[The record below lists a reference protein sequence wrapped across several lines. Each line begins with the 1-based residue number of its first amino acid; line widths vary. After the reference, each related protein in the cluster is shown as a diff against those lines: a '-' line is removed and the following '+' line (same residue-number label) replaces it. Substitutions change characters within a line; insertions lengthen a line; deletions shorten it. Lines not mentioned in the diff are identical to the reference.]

1 MVTVFKNLVKWLKKC
16 SEIFTIKNPTLPDMN
31 EHLYD
36 QELVSR
42 LEEVIKYPGL
52 EKLLKDPVNKIYVIS
67 TYSVTYNDLGSM
79 LVDRR
84 YNRKIIA
91 VNLHS
96 YFNGEESLIVTGLS
110 RIVSFIK
117 TNKCTPE
124 AIHDLYE
131 LSSTIKHL
139 IELKGLR
146 YV

>member
-1 MVTVFKNLVKWLKKC
+1 MVNVFKKLVNGLRKIG
-16 SEIFTIKNPTLPDMN
+16 SFFTVKNPTLPVMDDYA
-31 EHLYD
+31 YD
-36 QELVSR
+36 QELVGM
-42 LEEVIKYPGL
+42 LEEVLKFPEL
-52 EKLLKDPVNKIYVIS
+52 DKLLKDPVNKIYVIS
-67 TYSVTYNDLGSM
+67 TYSVSYNDLGTM
-79 LVDRR
+79 LTDRR

-96 YFNGEESLIVTGLS
+96 YFNGEEGLVVTGLP